1 MPEGITWFYLLAIG
15 VATQIGQIGLTKS
28 MQTESAGR
36 ATSFGYLQVV
46 FAMLL
51 GLFVYGE
58 YPSIETLIGASLII
72 VGAYLNVTWK
82 SRIKE

>member
-1 MPEGITWFYLLAIG
+1 M
-15 VATQIGQIGLTKS
+15 K
-28 MQTESAGR
+28 TETASR

-51 GLFVYGE
+51 GLIFYQEVPGL
-58 YPSIETLIGASLII
+58 ETLIGASLII

-82 SRIKE
+82 GRIEA